1 MIKDSDYNLT
11 CFLTLRKLG
20 LNIKISNKLTQ
31 GLTKN
36 NWRSIL
42 NKNLL
47 RFGFTEF
54 KTKQILDSIEDKL
67 IIKEREDYELWSA
80 STSF

>member
-1 MIKDSDYNLT
+1 MKDSIYSVT
-11 CFLTLRKLG
+11 CFLTLRELG

-42 NKNLL
+42 DKNLL
-47 RFGFTEF
+47 RTGFTEF
-54 KTKQILDSIEDKL
+54 KAKRILDSIENKL
-67 IIKEREDYELWSA
+67 TIKERENYELWSA

>member
-11 CFLTLRKLG
+11 CFLTLREIG

-31 GLTKN
+31 GLIKN

-47 RFGFTEF
+47 KIGFTEF
-54 KTKQILDSIEDKL
+54 KIKQILDSIEDKL